1 MRPRIGQLDT
11 LAQDSEA
18 TGMKTKACET
28 EIILSGICAIRSP
41 VLTIISLK
49 DHGQALAPTFTK
61 VCVVIC
67 FAFSVQVF
75 DSMNCSFLQISQF
88 SA

>member
-41 VLTIISLK
+41 VLTIIS
-49 DHGQALAPTFTK
+49 
-61 VCVVIC
+61 
-67 FAFSVQVF
+67 
-75 DSMNCSFLQISQF
+75 
-88 SA
+88 